1 MIRHTPRKQCPEISY
16 LELRV
21 VLSLAG
27 AQVIGYYTL
36 FAGAISCDAAAKSMR
51 RNTPDPLL
59 VLLLGRLAIDRRYH
73 NQSVGNAQLPDT
85 MMRSAHIHQAMT
97 LLMTLDFVP
106 ALLAEPH

>member
-36 FAGAISCDAAAKSMR
+36 FAGAISCDAAPKSMR
-51 RNTPDPLL
+51 RNTPIHCPCCYSA
-59 VLLLGRLAIDRRYH
+59 GWPSTGAITIR
-73 NQSVGNAQLPDT
+73 V
-85 MMRSAHIHQAMT
+85 SATPSYQT
-97 LLMTLDFVP
+97 P
-106 ALLAEPH
+106 